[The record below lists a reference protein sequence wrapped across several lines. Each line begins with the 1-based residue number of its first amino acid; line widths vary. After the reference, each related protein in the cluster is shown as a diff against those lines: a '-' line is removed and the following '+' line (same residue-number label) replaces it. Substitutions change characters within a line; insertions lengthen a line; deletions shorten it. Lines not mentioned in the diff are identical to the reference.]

1 MDLTVLTK
9 LGPDGKETQ
18 VDELVHKHLQG
29 KLGKLE
35 QRAGKAL
42 VARAVLVEESDG
54 FEATITLHGG
64 IELVGKAQ
72 GDGLL
77 KAVDAA
83 VDKLTR
89 QFESDA
95 EKREGRERGR
105 RASGR
110 VKAAGVA

>member
-1 MDLTVLTK
+1 M
-9 LGPDGKETQ
+9 
-18 VDELVHKHLQG
+18 
-29 KLGKLE
+29 
-35 QRAGKAL
+35 
-42 VARAVLVEESDG
+42 ARAVLIEETDG

-64 IELVGKAQ
+64 LDLVGKAQ

-110 VKAAGVA
+110 VKAAGVACFVKQAAGLRPGMQGNIPRELWNLKQLPQ